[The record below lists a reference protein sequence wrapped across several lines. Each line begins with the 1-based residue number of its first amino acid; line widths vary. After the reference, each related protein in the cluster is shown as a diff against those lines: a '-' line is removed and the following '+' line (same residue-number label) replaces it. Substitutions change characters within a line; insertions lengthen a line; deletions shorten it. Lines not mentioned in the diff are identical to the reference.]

1 MPNETSKPWDAR
13 LVEWM
18 SRGSSEARASD
29 RPMTP
34 KQRIA
39 YAAFLIALTSISVS
53 TNGRL
58 LGWWLFPAIIVVGVG
73 VQFGLHR
80 WERRRGS

>member
-1 MPNETSKPWDAR
+1 MPNETSKTWDAR

-18 SRGSSEARASD
+18 SRGSSEAGGSR
-29 RPMTP
+29 RPTTP
-34 KQRIA
+34 KQRIV
-39 YAAFLIALTSISVS
+39 YAVFWIAWMSISVT
-53 TNGRL
+53 TNGHPVE
-58 LGWWLFPAIIVVGVG
+58 WWLFPAIVVVGVC

>member
-1 MPNETSKPWDAR
+1 
-13 LVEWM
+13 M
-18 SRGSSEARASD
+18 SRGSGEAGGSG

-39 YAAFLIALTSISVS
+39 YAAFLIAWMSLLVS
-53 TNGRL
+53 SNGRRL
-58 LGWWLFPAIIVVGVG
+58 EWWLFPAIFIVGVG

-80 WERRRGS
+80 WERRRRP

>member
-1 MPNETSKPWDAR
+1 MPSETSKAWDAR

-18 SRGSSEARASD
+18 SRGSSEAGSR

-39 YAAFLIALTSISVS
+39 YVIFWIAWISISVS
-53 TNGRL
+53 TNGQPIE
-58 LGWWLFPAIIVVGVG
+58 WWLFPAIVIVGVG